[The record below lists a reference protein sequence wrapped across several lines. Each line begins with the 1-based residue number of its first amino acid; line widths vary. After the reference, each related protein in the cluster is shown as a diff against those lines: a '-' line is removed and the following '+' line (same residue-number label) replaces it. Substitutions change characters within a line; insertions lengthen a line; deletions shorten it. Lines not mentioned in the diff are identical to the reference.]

1 MYTSV
6 VQCIHAE
13 KFAID
18 LGADHLT
25 FEGVMGDF
33 RLRLTSREKKSCKVI
48 PGKKIPTLKMK
59 FFMVY
64 NDGKKSSQLSVRK
77 KKKQTKSPIP
87 PSKVSRSPP

>member
-33 RLRLTSREKKSCKVI
+33 RLRLTSREKKI
-48 PGKKIPTLKMK
+48 MQGHTWQKK
-59 FFMVY
+59 F
-64 NDGKKSSQLSVRK
+64 QH
-77 KKKQTKSPIP
+77 
-87 PSKVSRSPP
+87 

>member
-48 PGKKIPTLKMK
+48 PGKKNSNTENEI
-59 FFMVY
+59 FHGV
-64 NDGKKSSQLSVRK
+64 
-77 KKKQTKSPIP
+77 
-87 PSKVSRSPP
+87 